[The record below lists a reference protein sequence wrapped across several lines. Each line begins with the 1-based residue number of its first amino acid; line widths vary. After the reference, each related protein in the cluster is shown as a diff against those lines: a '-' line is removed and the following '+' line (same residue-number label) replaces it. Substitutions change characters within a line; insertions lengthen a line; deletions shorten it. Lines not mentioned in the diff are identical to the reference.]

1 MMPPKRGAPPRLGP
15 TTDECDFAADLLQI
29 ASSLT
34 LDAISDC
41 NFAAREDDLA
51 PPEGRGRKARAARH
65 PGEGE
70 MAAGCTRC
78 EVAGRPLTPALSP
91 HPRAIVRKISSAVG
105 LRPCVRIVARGGRGS
120 MVTGVHRSAVAQ

>member
-34 LDAISDC
+34 IHAIVDC
-41 NFAAREDDLA
+41 NFAAREDHLA
-51 PPEGRGRKARAARH
+51 PRAGRGRKARAARH

-70 MAAGCTRC
+70 MAAGGSRC
-78 EVAGRPLTPALSP
+78 EVAGRPLTPTLSP
-91 HPRAIVRKISSAVG
+91 QA
-105 LRPCVRIVARGGRGS
+105 GRGRCP
-120 MVTGVHRSAVAQ
+120 VYRGCGSAHLSGTDP

>member
-41 NFAAREDDLA
+41 NFAAREDHLA
-51 PPEGRGRKARAARH
+51 PRAGRGRKARAARH
-65 PGEGE
+65 PGEGQTGAAE
-70 MAAGCTRC
+70 MWCGRGPAPHPGPLP
-78 EVAGRPLTPALSP
+78 AGRAREGSFTWAAVRPTFRGPA
-91 HPRAIVRKISSAVG
+91 R
-105 LRPCVRIVARGGRGS
+105 RG
-120 MVTGVHRSAVAQ
+120 A